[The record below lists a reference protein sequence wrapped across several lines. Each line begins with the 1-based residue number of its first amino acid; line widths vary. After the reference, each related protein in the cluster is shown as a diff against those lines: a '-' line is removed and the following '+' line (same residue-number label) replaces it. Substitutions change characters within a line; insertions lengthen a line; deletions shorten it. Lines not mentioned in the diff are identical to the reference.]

1 MARALPWGAGHGH
14 GAPMGCMAW
23 LLWPQGPHG
32 VHGTA
37 RVSPRHR
44 KVRAQPRDVRV
55 SRGGPSWDLH
65 PRDFHPN
72 NVAWFRVCCPAAGQG
87 DTGTQGH
94 RDAGTRAVPAA
105 AGRRGTAPVQPHA
118 GHEQHCS
125 PAAPRPRPGPRT
137 QPLAAASLCAKPGP
151 GKWGWGCG
159 DVGTWGHGDTVP
171 VLPLLAPHSP
181 AQGSAQARGMQHAF
195 SSARFARQK
204 NCRFRSARI
213 ARRPK
218 IIGGKNAKKKN
229 QHTPFQWFLAL
240 KQCRA

>member
-1 MARALPWGAGHGH
+1 M
-14 GAPMGCMAW
+14 
-23 LLWPQGPHG
+23 
-32 VHGTA
+32 
-37 RVSPRHR
+37 
-44 KVRAQPRDVRV
+44 

-72 NVAWFRVCCPAAGQG
+72 NVAWFRVCCPAPGQG
-87 DTGTQGH
+87 DAGTQGH

-151 GKWGWGCG
+151 GKWGWGHG
-159 DVGTWGHGDTVP
+159 DVGTPWGHGDAVP

-181 AQGSAQARGMQHAF
+181 AQGSAQAGGMQHAF
-195 SSARFARQK
+195 SSARFARQR

-218 IIGGKNAKKKN
+218 IIGGKNAKKKKKSTYSFSVVPRSQTMPSVAAPN
-229 QHTPFQWFLAL
+229 SFIFLIRRSVFFSLRGEGL
-240 KQCRA
+240 KCVQAGSARPPLISRRG